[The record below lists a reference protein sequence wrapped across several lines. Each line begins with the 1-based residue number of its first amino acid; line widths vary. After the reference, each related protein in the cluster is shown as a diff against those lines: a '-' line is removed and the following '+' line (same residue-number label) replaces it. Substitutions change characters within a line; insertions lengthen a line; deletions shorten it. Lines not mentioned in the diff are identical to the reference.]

1 MGVIEYTFREE
12 VGFGSA
18 GEMYW
23 AGIGDLKLMTV
34 ATADDSADSLC
45 CHRILV
51 ASPRGVLA

>member
-1 MGVIEYTFREE
+1 MKRLSLALLERC
-12 VGFGSA
+12 
-18 GEMYW
+18 
-23 AGIGDLKLMTV
+23 IGLDKRLYLKLMTV

>member
-1 MGVIEYTFREE
+1 MGVIEYTFR
-12 VGFGSA
+12 
-18 GEMYW
+18 
-23 AGIGDLKLMTV
+23 LKLMTV